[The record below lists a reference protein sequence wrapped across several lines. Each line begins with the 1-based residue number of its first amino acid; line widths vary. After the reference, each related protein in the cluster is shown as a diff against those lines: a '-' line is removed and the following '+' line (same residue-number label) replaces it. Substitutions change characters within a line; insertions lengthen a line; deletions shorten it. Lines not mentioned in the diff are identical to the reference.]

1 MFDTPSVSYAVAFG
15 AGLLSF
21 FTPCVLPLIP
31 VYFTLITGLSLEN
44 LTQSPDAEVRARVIF
59 STIAY
64 VLGFSAVFILLGASA
79 FFLGSLINQHLGVLR
94 VIGGVVIVVLGIHMT
109 GVITIPGLQSEKRVH
124 VRQRSMSLAGA
135 FLVGALFAAGWT
147 PCIGPILGSILIVAG
162 SQETALR
169 GMLLLSA
176 YSAGLALPF
185 LLLSFFINALI
196 SFIRRTSRVIKYIN
210 IVAGV
215 LLIGIGIVLISG
227 VW

>member
-1 MFDTPSVSYAVAFG
+1 MFDIPSVSYAMAFG

-44 LTQSPDAEVRARVIF
+44 LTGAADAEVRTKVIV

-79 FFLGSLINQHLGVLR
+79 FFLGSLINEHQGVLR
-94 VIGGVVIVVLGIHMT
+94 IVGGVVILLFGIHMT

-124 VRQRSMSLAGA
+124 IRRRSMSLAGA

-162 SQETALR
+162 RQETAVR

-185 LLLSFFINALI
+185 LALSFFINALLT
-196 SFIRRTSRVIKYIN
+196 FIRRAKQVIRYIN
-210 IVAGV
+210 VVAGV
-215 LLIGIGIVLISG
+215 LLIGVGIVLIAG
-227 VW
+227 V